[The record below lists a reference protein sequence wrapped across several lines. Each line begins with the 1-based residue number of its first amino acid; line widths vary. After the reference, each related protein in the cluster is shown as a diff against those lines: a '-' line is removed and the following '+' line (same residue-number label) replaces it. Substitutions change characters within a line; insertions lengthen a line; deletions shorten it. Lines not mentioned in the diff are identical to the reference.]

1 MNDAL
6 KYIYYIYDKFVDLVF
21 NKLEFFT
28 NVTVGWVLVGCLLF
42 GILIKSLLSLPR
54 SAPTYKTDKAIDRQA
69 DRQLAGKIRR
79 GF

>member
-6 KYIYYIYDKFVDLVF
+6 TFIYYIYDKFIDLVF
-21 NKLEFFT
+21 NRLEFFT
-28 NVTVGWVLVGCLLF
+28 NVTVGWVLAGCLIF
-42 GILIKSLLSLPR
+42 GILIKSLLALPR
-54 SAPTYKTDKAIDRQA
+54 SAPTFKTDAAMDRAA